1 MLISPFALEP
11 ELDQAPDGAS
21 APRATNDGH
30 TLRIDNRGAIDQKCD
45 LDLQQ
50 DKTKADEAF
59 LCAVPPGKHQRD
71 NGEYKRREQQ
81 QVRNTAIRGAHFFAL
96 SPNSTNRRRASIMN
110 VGYGCCPAL
119 LRYLIFD
126 VTDVSLEWRQPS

>member
-1 MLISPFALEP
+1 LLAGDSETIRALALFPLRLEP

-30 TLRIDNRGAIDQKCD
+30 TLRIDNRGAVDQKCD
-45 LDLQQ
+45 HDLQQ

-81 QVRNTAIRGAHFFAL
+81 QVRNTAIRGAHFFTL
-96 SPNSTNRRRASIMN
+96 SPSSTKRRMASERSSFT
-110 VGYGCCPAL
+110 P
-119 LRYLIFD
+119 
-126 VTDVSLEWRQPS
+126 